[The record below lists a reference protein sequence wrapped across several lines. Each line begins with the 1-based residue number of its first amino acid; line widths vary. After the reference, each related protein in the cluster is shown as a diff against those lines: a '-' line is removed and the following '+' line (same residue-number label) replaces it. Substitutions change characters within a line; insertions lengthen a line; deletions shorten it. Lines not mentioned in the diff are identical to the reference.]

1 MGRIA
6 VATLIWA
13 TLAGLPSAWAE
24 DKKPGLFDFQHW
36 KTPVRE
42 QREAAQQLA
51 PAAMDLLPAPN
62 IAAEPKVVRLRFYA
76 DGGYR
81 SVVMRWQGK
90 MRVQVARL
98 NSIVEPIFNVRFEIE
113 SLRDWKRP
121 QTDTTLGAAEAE
133 LETTDAARDVDWV
146 VGLVTPFR
154 GVATNV
160 HQIGNARYLSKYL
173 ILRGMDDEQEGRL
186 LDQELRLLS
195 PDERQRIYGDR
206 KSHKELVIFLHEW
219 AHTMGVVH
227 SESATVIMNPAYD
240 CKQARLSEADKEV
253 MALVLDRRVN
263 NQSDPAPET
272 ADLLHLLESRRAPG
286 AKDKDDE
293 PVLAVLRSRAQPGAR
308 TAVTASPELPA
319 AVIERFNQAVTE
331 ANAGHRQEAWRLLA
345 PLLADAEKSAGDKGK
360 TPTDGQHWVRLARLA
375 NSVGAISAAESALA
389 HAGRSESG
397 ASEVTADVYAN
408 RCRLALPA
416 GQTAPP
422 VAPEKE
428 PAFVGDFEETAKMIA
443 AGEPKAARA
452 RVAALAAAYP
462 DAAGVDILACELDLR
477 SRQLAAADRH
487 CQAALAKFD
496 DATRAHLLAGVI
508 TVRTNHGAAAEKHF
522 RRVIS
527 LDPNDP
533 DAWREL
539 SRYYQAT
546 HSTLRASQLAAE
558 YQALFPR
565 PLP

>member
-1 MGRIA
+1 MRRIA
-6 VATLIWA
+6 VATLISA
-13 TLAGLPSAWAE
+13 TIVGRPAAWAE
-24 DKKPGLFDFQHW
+24 DKKPGLFDFQRW
-36 KTPVRE
+36 KTPVDE

-51 PAAMDLLPAPN
+51 PAALDLLPAPN
-62 IAAEPKVVRLRFYA
+62 IATEPKVVRLRFYA

-81 SVVMRWQGK
+81 NVVVRWQGK
-90 MRVQVARL
+90 MRVQVERL
-98 NSIVEPIFNVRFEIE
+98 NRVVEPIFNVRFEIE

-121 QTDTTLGAAEAE
+121 RTDTTLDAAGAE

-160 HQIGNARYLSKYL
+160 HQIGNARYLSKHL

-206 KSHKELVIFLHEW
+206 KVHKELVIFLHEW

-240 CKQARLSEADKEV
+240 CKQARFSDADKEV
-253 MALVLDRRVN
+253 MALVLDRRVSN
-263 NQSDPAPET
+263 PGDPAPET
-272 ADLLHLLESRRAPG
+272 ADLLRLLESRRTPG
-286 AKDKDDE
+286 VKDKDGE

-308 TAVTASPELPA
+308 TAVTATPELPA
-319 AVIERFNQAVTE
+319 AFVDRFNQAVNE

-345 PLLADAEKSAGDKGK
+345 PLLADAEKSLGDKSK
-360 TPTDGQHWVRLARLA
+360 TAPDGQHWVRLARLA
-375 NSVGAISAAESALA
+375 NNVGAFSAAESALA

-397 ASEVTADVYAN
+397 ASDVTADVYAN

-416 GQTAPP
+416 GRTDPP
-422 VAPEKE
+422 VTPEKE
-428 PAFVGDFEETAKMIA
+428 PAFAADFEETAKMIA
-443 AGEPKAARA
+443 ANDQKAARA
-452 RVAALAAAYP
+452 RVAVLAAAYP

-477 SRQLAAADRH
+477 SKQLAAADRH

-508 TVRTNHGAAAEKHF
+508 AVRTNRGAAAEKHF

-539 SRYYQAT
+539 SHYYQAT
-546 HSTLRASQLAAE
+546 HATMRSSQLAAE
-558 YQALFPR
+558 YQALFSR